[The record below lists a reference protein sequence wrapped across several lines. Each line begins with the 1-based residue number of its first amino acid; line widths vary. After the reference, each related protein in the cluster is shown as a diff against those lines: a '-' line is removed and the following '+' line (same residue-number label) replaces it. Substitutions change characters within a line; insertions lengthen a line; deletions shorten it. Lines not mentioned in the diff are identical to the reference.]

1 MFDAHFLVHDRNNRL
16 FFRFCNLHTGT
27 VFLKKLVFLQNL
39 VANSENLR
47 IKSRP
52 NRFFCNQKQA
62 LALMNRLREGQ
73 KFAQPWQIDT
83 ALRLD

>member
-1 MFDAHFLVHDRNNRL
+1 MIEIIVYFFDLVTCTL
-16 FFRFCNLHTGT
+16 GQFFK
-27 VFLKKLVFLQNL
+27 KKLVFLQIL

-52 NRFFCNQKQA
+52 KRFFCSQKQA